1 MWATRWSRSPCYWA
15 PSPSLQAA
23 HNLRRFVHAYSAG
36 HPWPA
41 GDTTSCSHR
50 APPRAQGNRRR
61 AQRAT
66 VPTTAAREVSESPPN
81 RPETLISIGRPER
94 HSWARLPLSDG
105 EGDRDGAPR
114 DSCTAAQT
122 TAWVADRLAAGV
134 VPRLLKGVIVV
145 RPKSVFRKVR
155 EEEQPLWGRW
165 RVRGSRVVL
174 RLPSRSPLL
183 RGRR

>member
-1 MWATRWSRSPCYWA
+1 MVGRRFRLAWIDRRGTGLSGDGGFSSEGWLVSQVRGSESGAPVGLGVMWATRWSRSPCYWA
-15 PSPSLQAA
+15 PSPSPQAA

-105 EGDRDGAPR
+105 EGDRDGA
-114 DSCTAAQT
+114 
-122 TAWVADRLAAGV
+122 
-134 VPRLLKGVIVV
+134 
-145 RPKSVFRKVR
+145 
-155 EEEQPLWGRW
+155 
-165 RVRGSRVVL
+165 
-174 RLPSRSPLL
+174 
-183 RGRR
+183 